1 MRVSRVSIAVIGC
14 GMLCLGSFVGSSA
27 KAATLSINSTPSGA
41 TVEINGLITGKT
53 PYTGQYP
60 GGYFHKTHTVFGSRL
75 EHPLVVRVSM
85 DGYAS
90 QQITV
95 TEGPF
100 TWHSFNGRSEGD
112 YWLIKTDHFDV
123 VLEPLAKIFTGEPEI
138 RGAKTDAN
146 EAEVELP
153 IQDIA
158 SRADPAI
165 VRVEGNL
172 KRGTGFFI
180 TDTGLIA
187 TNKHVVS
194 DQLNLFVLTRSEQ
207 RLPARVVYVDPEK
220 DLAILKVDGSGF
232 AHLPLATI
240 DSVRRGETVVAIGDP
255 GGGFADTLT
264 SGVVSGVGSERAFG
278 SGTWIQ
284 TDATINP
291 GNSGGP
297 LLDTHGRVIGITT
310 LSRIRNEA
318 GENVSAMNFA
328 LSAENLIRVLKQ
340 FYPEAGEAPK
350 VAAQAGFGSVN
361 VSSDPAG
368 ADIYLDG
375 QFVGNTPSLLHLAA
389 GPHKIQIQSGKT
401 KSWERDLTVL
411 KDSEITVHAALEP
424 RN

>member
-1 MRVSRVSIAVIGC
+1 MHVSKLAVAAIGC
-14 GMLCLGSFVGSSA
+14 GLLCLLSSPA
-27 KAATLSINSTPSGA
+27 RAATLSISSTPSGA

-53 PYTGQYP
+53 PYTVQYP

-75 EHPLVVRVSM
+75 EHPIVVRISM

-90 QQITV
+90 QQITL

-100 TWHSFNGRSEGD
+100 TWHSFNGHSEGN
-112 YWLIKTDHFDV
+112 YWLIKTDHFEV
-123 VLEPLAKIFTGEPEI
+123 VLEPTAKIFTGEPEI
-138 RGAKTDAN
+138 HSAKADAD
-146 EAEVELP
+146 EPSTELP
-153 IQDIA
+153 IQTVA
-158 SRADPAI
+158 TRANPAI

-194 DQLNLFVLTRSEQ
+194 EQSNLFVLTRSEQ
-207 RLPARVVYVDPEK
+207 RLPARVVYVDSDK
-220 DLAILKVDGSGF
+220 DLAIIKVDGSGF
-232 AHLPLATI
+232 PHLPLAAI
-240 DSVRRGETVVAIGDP
+240 DSVHRGETVVAIGDP

-264 SGVVSGVGSERAFG
+264 SGVVSGVGADRSLG

-297 LLDTHGRVIGITT
+297 LLDSYGRVIGITT
-310 LSRIRNEA
+310 LSRIRNNA
-318 GENVSAMNFA
+318 DENVSSMNFA
-328 LSAENLIRVLKQ
+328 LSAENLIGVLKR
-340 FYPEAGEAPK
+340 FYPEAGTPPK
-350 VAAQAGFGSVN
+350 VAGQDGGFGSVN

-375 QFVGNTPSLLHLAA
+375 QFVGNTPSLLHVAA
-389 GPHKIQIQSGKT
+389 GAHKIQIQSGKT

-411 KDSEITVHAALEP
+411 KDSEVTVHAALGAQ
-424 RN
+424 N

>member
-1 MRVSRVSIAVIGC
+1 MHGSKMAIAAIGC
-14 GMLCLGSFVGSSA
+14 GLLCLLSSSA
-27 KAATLSINSTPSGA
+27 HAATLSISSTPSGA

-53 PYTGQYP
+53 PYTVQYP

-75 EHPLVVRVSM
+75 EHPIVVRISM

-90 QQITV
+90 QQITL

-100 TWHSFNGRSEGD
+100 TWHSFNGHSEGN
-112 YWLIKTDHFDV
+112 YWLIKTDHFQAI
-123 VLEPLAKIFTGEPEI
+123 LEPIAKIFTGEPEI
-138 RGAKTDAN
+138 HSAKADAS
-146 EAEVELP
+146 ESSTELP
-153 IQDIA
+153 IQTIA
-158 SRADPAI
+158 TRANPAV

-194 DQLNLFVLTRSEQ
+194 EQSNLFVLTRSEQ
-207 RLPARVVYVDPEK
+207 RLPARVVYVDSDK
-220 DLAILKVDGSGF
+220 DLAIIKVDGSGF
-232 AHLPLATI
+232 PHLPLAAV
-240 DSVRRGETVVAIGDP
+240 DSVHRGETVVAIGDP

-264 SGVVSGVGSERAFG
+264 SGVVSGVGADRSLG

-297 LLDTHGRVIGITT
+297 LLDTYGRVVGITT
-310 LSRIRNEA
+310 LSRIRNNA
-318 GENVSAMNFA
+318 DENVSSMNFA
-328 LSAENLIRVLKQ
+328 LSAENLIGVLKR
-340 FYPEAGEAPK
+340 FYPEAGMSPK
-350 VAAQAGFGSVN
+350 TVDPADGFGSVN

-375 QFVGNTPSLLHLAA
+375 QFVGNTPSLLHVAA
-389 GPHKIQIQSGKT
+389 GAHKIEIQSGKT
-401 KSWERDLTVL
+401 KPWERDLTVL
-411 KDSEITVHAALEP
+411 KDSEVTVHAALGAQ
-424 RN
+424 N

>member
-1 MRVSRVSIAVIGC
+1 MRVWRPSIPVAGFAL
-14 GMLCLGSFVGSSA
+14 LCLGFSA
-27 KAATLSINSTPSGA
+27 NAATLSITSQPSGA
-41 TVEINGLITGKT
+41 TVEINGLIVGNT
-53 PYTGQYP
+53 PYTAQYP

-75 EHPLVVRVSM
+75 EHPIIVRISM
-85 DGYAS
+85 DRYAS
-90 QQITV
+90 QQITI

-100 TWHSFNGRSEGD
+100 TWHSFNGHSEGN
-112 YWLIKTDHFDV
+112 YWLIKTDRV
-123 VLEPLAKIFTGEPEI
+123 EVILEPLAKIFTGEPEI
-138 RGAKTDAN
+138 RNAKADSSETS
-146 EAEVELP
+146 VELP
-153 IQDIA
+153 IEEIA
-158 SRADPAI
+158 RRANPAI

-194 DQLNLFVLTRSEQ
+194 DQSSLFVLTRSKE
-207 RLPARVVYVDPEK
+207 RLAARVVYVDSDK
-220 DLAILKVDGSGF
+220 DLAIIKVDGQGF

-240 DSVRRGETVVAIGDP
+240 DSVHRGETVVAIGDP
-255 GGGFADTLT
+255 GRGFAETLT
-264 SGVVSGVGSERAFG
+264 RGVVSGVGTERAFG
-278 SGTWIQ
+278 NGTWIQ

-297 LLDTHGRVIGITT
+297 LLDTYGRVIGITT
-310 LSRIRNEA
+310 LSRIRNDADES
-318 GENVSAMNFA
+318 VSGMNFA

-340 FYPEAGEAPK
+340 FYPDAGVPSK
-350 VAAQAGFGSVN
+350 TAAQAREFGSVN

-389 GPHKIQIQSGKT
+389 GPHKIKIQSGKT

-411 KDSEITVHAALEP
+411 KDSEVTVHAELEP
-424 RN
+424 QN

>member
-1 MRVSRVSIAVIGC
+1 MHGSKIAAAATFGV
-14 GMLCLGSFVGSSA
+14 LCLLSSSA
-27 KAATLSINSTPSGA
+27 RAATLSINSTPSGA

-53 PYTGQYP
+53 PYTVQYP

-75 EHPLVVRVSM
+75 EHPIVVRISM

-90 QQITV
+90 QPITL

-100 TWHSFNGRSEGD
+100 TWHSFNGRSEGN
-112 YWLIKTDHFDV
+112 YWLIKTDHLQAI
-123 VLEPLAKIFTGEPEI
+123 LEPIAKIFTGEPEI
-138 RGAKTDAN
+138 HNAKADAS
-146 EAEVELP
+146 EPSMELP
-153 IQDIA
+153 IQTIA
-158 SRADPAI
+158 TRANPAI

-194 DQLNLFVLTRSEQ
+194 EQSNLFVLTRSEQ
-207 RLPARVVYVDPEK
+207 RLPARVVYVDSDK
-220 DLAILKVDGSGF
+220 DLAIIRVDGQGF
-232 AHLPLATI
+232 PHLPLAAV
-240 DSVRRGETVVAIGDP
+240 DSVHRGETVVAIGDP

-264 SGVVSGVGSERAFG
+264 SGVVSGVGADRSLG

-297 LLDTHGRVIGITT
+297 LLDTYGRVVGITT
-310 LSRIRNEA
+310 LSRIRNA
-318 GENVSAMNFA
+318 ADENVSSMNFA
-328 LSAENLIRVLKQ
+328 LSAENLIGVLKR
-340 FYPEAGEAPK
+340 FYPEAGMSPK
-350 VAAQAGFGSVN
+350 AATQGDGFGSVN

-375 QFVGNTPSLLHLAA
+375 QFVGNTPSLLHVAA
-389 GPHKIQIQSGKT
+389 GAHKIEIQSGKT
-401 KSWERDLTVL
+401 KPWERDLTVL
-411 KDSEITVHAALEP
+411 KDSEVTVHAALGAQ
-424 RN
+424 N